1 MQQVL
6 QLLLKKF
13 LAFWTTK
20 VHYSDHKRSHFL
32 SFSYSFI
39 PLLLYFPH
47 SSFVYRQL
55 RLASDKLTPMESNA
69 DGQTDGRID
78 SPTEIRVTNGCWG
91 AINETLLI
99 QPSAQF
105 CNPWIL
111 LLTFQAS
118 MLRNS
123 YQLYHHTVSIGRP
136 FFSFT
141 ERQATSVHV
150 GYLIFITSPL
160 FPADFQ
166 TS

>member
-1 MQQVL
+1 VITTDRTSFHSPTHS
-6 QLLLKKF
+6 F
-13 LAFWTTK
+13 LCYFI
-20 VHYSDHKRSHFL
+20 FL
-32 SFSYSFI
+32 TLHLFTDNYGLHQTSW
-39 PLLLYFPH
+39 H
-47 SSFVYRQL
+47 QWK
-55 RLASDKLTPMESNA
+55 AM
-69 DGQTDGRID
+69 QTDGRID

-111 LLTFQAS
+111 LLTFQAN

-166 TS
+166 TSQSQYEMQIRYRLTI